1 MYYISY
7 DNKHINDI
15 SSIKFLGLI
24 INDTLSWKSHIDQF
38 MSKLSSVC
46 YAVRTV
52 KAVMTPETL
61 TMICFSYIHSVM
73 TYWYNFGG

>member
-7 DNKHINDI
+7 DNKHITEI

-24 INDTLSWKSHIDQF
+24 IDDTLSWKNHIDQF
-38 MSKLSSVC
+38 MSKLSSAC

-52 KAVMTPETL
+52 KAVMTQETL
-61 TMICFSYIHSVM
+61 RMNFFP
-73 TYWYNFGG
+73 TYTLL